1 MTAATDQMPIG
12 DLEGFLKGLGLSQYV
27 QIFHDNDIDMDALLY
42 LEEAHLKE
50 LGISLGHRLKLANAI
65 AALRANREQHKRAL
79 SAEIYGTA
87 AMRESGPANDGERRQ
102 LTLMF
107 CDLVGSTELAAS
119 ADPEEVRDVMRVY
132 QDVCAGMIARYD
144 GYLAKFLGDG
154 ALAYFGY
161 PHAHEDAAERAV
173 RAARG
178 IVAAVSK
185 LPLRGGHQFAVR
197 VGVATGTVVVSQ
209 LTAAD
214 GASELSAI
222 GETPNLAAR
231 LQALAEPNTVV
242 IADSTRALTRG
253 AFRYNDLGLRPLKEY
268 QSPCALGRS
277 WGSLPS
283 TDSRR
288 PIALA

>member
-1 MTAATDQMPIG
+1 
-12 DLEGFLKGLGLSQYV
+12 
-27 QIFHDNDIDMDALLY
+27 MDALLY

-50 LGISLGHRLKLANAI
+50 LGVSLGHRVKLANAI
-65 AALRANREQHKRAL
+65 AALRAKREQHKRAETR
-79 SAEIYGTA
+79 AGEIYGT
-87 AMRESGPANDGERRQ
+87 AMRESGPANGGERRQ

-132 QDVCAGMIARYD
+132 QDVCAGMITRYD

-154 ALAYFGY
+154 VLAYFGY
-161 PHAHEDAAERAV
+161 PHAYEDAAERAV

-178 IVAAVSK
+178 IVASVSK
-185 LPLRGGHQFAVR
+185 LPLRGGHQLAVR
-197 VGVATGTVVVSQ
+197 VGIATGTVVVSQ
-209 LTAAD
+209 MTAAD

-231 LQALAEPNTVV
+231 LQALAEPNSVV

-253 AFRYNDLGLRPLKEY
+253 VFRYNDLGLRPTKEC
-268 QSPCALGRS
+268 QSPCTFGR
-277 WGSLPS
+277 L
-283 TDSRR
+283 
-288 PIALA
+288 

>member
-132 QDVCAGMIARYD
+132 QDVGQPPSHPD
-144 GYLAKFLGDG
+144 LAW
-154 ALAYFGY
+154 
-161 PHAHEDAAERAV
+161 AERAV
-173 RAARG
+173 AAG
-178 IVAAVSK
+178 
-185 LPLRGGHQFAVR
+185 
-197 VGVATGTVVVSQ
+197 
-209 LTAAD
+209 
-214 GASELSAI
+214 
-222 GETPNLAAR
+222 
-231 LQALAEPNTVV
+231 
-242 IADSTRALTRG
+242 TRAEFFQHLD
-253 AFRYNDLGLRPLKEY
+253 NDQPTPATPAPYVKVR
-268 QSPCALGRS
+268 SAHCGR
-277 WGSLPS
+277 
-283 TDSRR
+283 
-288 PIALA
+288 